1 MKYIGTLIK
10 QWLWNS
16 LRVHTGND
24 LDKNLLEKQI
34 KTEFSNTVLSENY
47 GKYNTTIVV
56 VLLLYHLYRYGFGLG
71 MAYWCLTPLSTICQ
85 LYRGDQLVGGKQR
98 NTRRKPPTCRKSLT
112 NGTTTTTPIDMG
124 KFQSKHQHTI
134 NNLCR

>member
-1 MKYIGTLIK
+1 LKYIGTLIK

-71 MAYWCLTPLSTICQ
+71 LA
-85 LYRGDQLVGGKQR
+85 
-98 NTRRKPPTCRKSLT
+98 
-112 NGTTTTTPIDMG
+112 
-124 KFQSKHQHTI
+124 
-134 NNLCR
+134 